1 MVTARHEAMHRI
13 FQEDPGVFARAFKA
27 LGIPFP
33 TPIAASVLSPDAT
46 ERKPIERRIDSV
58 IRFETDDSGPYLLA
72 VEAQCQGDK
81 HKPAAWA
88 YHASY
93 LSAKHEG
100 IPVIVLAVCQD
111 LPTARWAQ
119 GPFEF
124 GLPLWP
130 TLTVRPVVA
139 GPHNVPLI
147 ADPAKAAQDIPL
159 ATLSAITH
167 ARDAEVE
174 SVLRPLAAALKTV
187 DEETRQ
193 VCAELTELGLG
204 EARAAKLWSK
214 IMAMDLSFYRS
225 RTSQKLRAE
234 GFSEANLLELE
245 ERGIPVSDEVRE
257 RIESC
262 DDRRLLRAWIRR
274 AMTVESADQIFYGN
288 ID

>member
-1 MVTARHEAMHRI
+1 
-13 FQEDPGVFARAFKA
+13 
-27 LGIPFP
+27 
-33 TPIAASVLSPDAT
+33 
-46 ERKPIERRIDSV
+46 
-58 IRFETDDSGPYLLA
+58 
-72 VEAQCQGDK
+72 
-81 HKPAAWA
+81 
-88 YHASY
+88 
-93 LSAKHEG
+93 
-100 IPVIVLAVCQD
+100 
-111 LPTARWAQ
+111 
-119 GPFEF
+119 
-124 GLPLWP
+124 
-130 TLTVRPVVA
+130 
-139 GPHNVPLI
+139 LI
-147 ADPAKAAQDIPL
+147 ADPANAAQDIPL